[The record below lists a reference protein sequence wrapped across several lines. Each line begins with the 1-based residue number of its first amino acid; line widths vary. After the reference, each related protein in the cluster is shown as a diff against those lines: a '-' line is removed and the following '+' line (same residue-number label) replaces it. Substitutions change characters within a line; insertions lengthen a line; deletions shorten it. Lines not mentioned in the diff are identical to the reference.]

1 MSIFLYVCTMSTFV
15 SVYAYMCMCLHQYL
29 HVCLPACVYIC
40 VCLYM
45 CALCGDTEVRG
56 EVYATPPP
64 RANRPPRAGLPPQ
77 QCAWV
82 LRREEAS
89 LASRVVLL
97 ETDDGDIGIFH
108 QEKS

>member
-1 MSIFLYVCTMSTFV
+1 MLTCAVSACMS
-15 SVYAYMCMCLHQYL
+15 ACM
-29 HVCLPACVYIC
+29 CVYIC

-45 CALCGDTEVRG
+45 CALCGDTKVRG
-56 EVYATPPP
+56 EVYGPP
-64 RANRPPRAGLPPQ
+64 RANRPPRAGVPPQ

-89 LASRVVLL
+89 PASQVVLL
-97 ETDDGDIGIFH
+97 ETDDGDVGIFH